1 MRKLP
6 RQVRLVQE
14 SKIPQKKKNKHVS
27 YSQLSV
33 FNECQRKWELTYL
46 RKLAPYR
53 PSIHAT
59 FGTAFHE
66 TIQDWLDVMY
76 NDSVKKANEM
86 PLGDMLAEN
95 MVKAYKGGR
104 AQNGHEDY
112 SDPKEMEEFLR
123 DGVNIIEYIQKKR
136 TAFFT
141 TKRRYLA
148 GVETLLYQ
156 ELSPGVMFK
165 GFIDLVFYDEKNDM
179 WTIVDIKTSTRGWNP
194 SQKKDDGKVAQIMLY
209 KEFFSKQFDIPLEK
223 IRVEYFI
230 VKRRIPINA
239 EFTAALSRVQ
249 QYGEPDTFLS
259 RPVRRKNAL
268 DILETFREVALDGSD
283 YVDKQYP
290 TKPSKDACK
299 WCDFKKMRI
308 CPDAQL

>member
-6 RQVRLVQE
+6 SQVRLVQE
-14 SKIPQKKKNKHVS
+14 SKIPQKKSNKHVS

-46 RKLAPYR
+46 RKLAPFR

-66 TIQDWLDVMY
+66 TIQEWLDVMY
-76 NDSVKKANEM
+76 NDSVSKANEM
-86 PLGDMLAEN
+86 NLKDLLADN
-95 MVKAYKGGR
+95 MVKAYKGQR
-104 AQNGHEDY
+104 AQNGHEDF
-112 SDPKEMEEFLR
+112 SDVKEMEEFLR
-123 DGVNIIEYIQKKR
+123 DGENIIDYITKKR
-136 TAFFT
+136 TAWFT

-165 GFIDLVFYDEKNDM
+165 GFIDLVFYDEKNDI

-194 SQKKDDGKVAQIMLY
+194 SQKKDDGKVAQILLY
-209 KEFFSKQFDIPLEK
+209 KEFFSKQFGIPIEK

-230 VKRRIPINA
+230 VKRRIPVQA
-239 EFTAALSRVQ
+239 EFAAALSRVQ
-249 QYGEPDTFLS
+249 QYGEPDNFLS

-268 DILETFREVALDGSD
+268 GIMNRFLEEAIDGSE
-283 YVDKQYP
+283 YIDKEYP
-290 TKPSKDACK
+290 TSPSKDACK
-299 WCDFKKMRI
+299 FCDFKKMRI